1 MTRFSHNSVILLS
14 GVSIFVLSIL
24 GSSAPAKAAPS
35 NAALEKQIEELQQ
48 EIADLKAEKAT
59 HAAVSEQQQA
69 EIDGLVANQVT
80 ASKQLSAVVP
90 PKGSKPVTYDKKK
103 GFKLGGLTL
112 KVDGFLAAESVF
124 RDKNETGDIGSSF
137 SSSVVPFRNSAN
149 YHQSELRGTARQSRL
164 SLMLSGAPDRNTSI
178 KGYYEGDFLGAA
190 VSANSKESNSYT
202 PRIRQVWA
210 SYERSDL
217 GFHVFAGQTWT
228 LATLEKK
235 GMLPLDE
242 MTPLTIDASY
252 VPGFS
257 YLRNPELRFVKDFG
271 GKYWL
276 GLALDNPQAIIGGA
290 APATVENATN
300 FGNGFGLQGSSLI
313 SYSNN
318 IAPDLTLKG
327 AVDTSFGHY
336 ELFGIARVFED
347 RTTYPTAAAH
357 QNDVVVG
364 GGVGAAALVPVI
376 PKILDV
382 QLSGM
387 WGEGTGRYGSTQLPD
402 VAYEPDGSFKP
413 IRNIQALLGLV
424 GHVNPMV
431 DLYGYVGVEQDAS
444 TSTGAATGYGA
455 GISGAT
461 TPAGC
466 FTEGGACTLNFH
478 RIEQATVGDW
488 WKIYSGPAGTMQW
501 GLQYSATRFDAFQG
515 AGAAST
521 IQPHSIVN
529 QVYASLR
536 YYPFK

>member
-1 MTRFSHNSVILLS
+1 MPT
-14 GVSIFVLSIL
+14 
-24 GSSAPAKAAPS
+24 PAQAAPS
-35 NAALEKQIEELQQ
+35 NAKLEMQIQELES
-48 EIADLKAEKAT
+48 EIAELKAERTAPV
-59 HAAVSEQQQA
+59 AVVQQQQQQQQS
-69 EIDGLVANQVT
+69 EIDEIVANQVT
-80 ASKQLSAVVP
+80 VSKKLTAVAP
-90 PKGSKPVTYDKKK
+90 PKGGNLVSYDKKK
-103 GFKLGGLTL
+103 GFKVGGLTL
-112 KVDGFLAAESVF
+112 KIGGFVAAETAL

-149 YHQSELRGTARQSRL
+149 YHQSELRATGRQSRL
-164 SLMLSGAPDRNTSI
+164 SIMISGAPDRNTSI

-217 GFHVFAGQTWT
+217 GLHVFAGQTWT

-257 YLRNPELRFVKDFG
+257 YLRNPELRFVKDWDK
-271 GKYWL
+271 KYWL
-276 GLALDNPQAIIGGA
+276 GLALDNPQTIIGGT

-318 IAPDLTLKG
+318 IAPDITLKG
-327 AVDTSFGHY
+327 AADTAFGHY
-336 ELFGIARVFED
+336 EVFGITRFFED
-347 RTTYPTAAAH
+347 RTTYPTATAH

-364 GGVGAAALVPVI
+364 GGIGAAALVPVI
-376 PKILDV
+376 PKKLDL

-402 VAYEPDGSFKP
+402 VTYEPDGSFKP
-413 IRNIQALLGLV
+413 IINIQALFGV
-424 GHVNPMV
+424 IGHVTSMLDV
-431 DLYGYVGVEQDAS
+431 YGYAGVEQDQ
-444 TSTGAATGYGA
+444 STGTGGTNGYGS
-455 GISGAT
+455 GVSGAT
-461 TPAGC
+461 TASGC
-466 FTEGGACTLNFH
+466 LVEGGACTINFH
-478 RIEQATVGDW
+478 RIEQGTVGDW

-501 GLQYSATRFDAFQG
+501 GLQYSATRFDAFRG
-515 AGAAST
+515 AGITST
-521 IQPHSIVN
+521 INPHTIEN

-536 YYPFK
+536 YYPFQ